1 MKWAV
6 RIVQGLLAVGFLMS
20 GPAKLFSTA
29 DQLREMYTETLGY
42 GAGFMYA
49 VGAAETLA
57 ALALIA
63 GFWQRL
69 IAMGASGL
77 LAAIM
82 IGAIVSNLS
91 AGLAADI
98 ALPLI
103 YFILLLFLILKLSG
117 RIGASHSAAGIS
129 ER

>member
-6 RIVQGLLAVGFLMS
+6 RIIQGLLAVGFLMS

-63 GFWQRL
+63 GFWQRR
-69 IAMGASGL
+69 IALGASGL

-82 IGAIVSNLS
+82 IGAIVSSLS
-91 AGLAADI
+91 AGLATDI

-117 RIGASHSAAGIS
+117 RIGSSRTLSGNAS
-129 ER
+129 